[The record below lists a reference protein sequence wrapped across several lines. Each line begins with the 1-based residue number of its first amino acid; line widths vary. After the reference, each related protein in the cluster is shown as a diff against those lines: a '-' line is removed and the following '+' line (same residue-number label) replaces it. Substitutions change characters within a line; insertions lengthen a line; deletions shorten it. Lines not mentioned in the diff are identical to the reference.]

1 MNKIRHDGLWAGTE
15 ESYSAWTKMDAA
27 ITDKILA
34 YSPGHADEE
43 ESDVPYLFEQQGSVG
58 IISIKGPITNRD
70 TFWNRLFGVTSYGAI
85 REALVYAAEN
95 PEITDI
101 LLDVESNGGAVS
113 GCYDTGNLIKLVNK
127 IKPVTGFG
135 EQAYSAGYW
144 LLSSAGSV
152 YASKTSGIGSIG
164 VIATH
169 MEYSKKLKDDGVG
182 VTVFRSGQYK
192 ALVNSVEPLT
202 DSAKIQLQSQLDAAY
217 KIFVEHVASARNVP
231 YDYCDANMADG
242 KEFFGEQALAAGL
255 VDGILSYDEMMHSL
269 LNKSIDTSANSMNN
283 PRNNSQGAT
292 MKRVLNPEQVLAAA
306 AEGVALE
313 ADVAAAAA
321 EAAAAEA
328 AAAEA
333 AAAPAAPAEPDA
345 APAASADTGVV
356 ALLQGQLKESNALLM
371 QSNVALA
378 KLQEQV
384 ETMQASHDGLMAIA
398 KKSVSNMRV
407 ALGGTAADLEGS
419 TPASILAEH
428 RSLTDKFTSSF
439 KAGGVAAI
447 DAAAEDAPK
456 QAIDPRHMARVN
468 AALGTHAK

>member
-1 MNKIRHDGLWAGTE
+1 
-15 ESYSAWTKMDAA
+15 
-27 ITDKILA
+27 
-34 YSPGHADEE
+34 
-43 ESDVPYLFEQQGSVG
+43 
-58 IISIKGPITNRD
+58 
-70 TFWNRLFGVTSYGAI
+70 
-85 REALVYAAEN
+85 
-95 PEITDI
+95 
-101 LLDVESNGGAVS
+101 
-113 GCYDTGNLIKLVNK
+113 
-127 IKPVTGFG
+127 
-135 EQAYSAGYW
+135 
-144 LLSSAGSV
+144 
-152 YASKTSGIGSIG
+152 
-164 VIATH
+164 
-169 MEYSKKLKDDGVG
+169 
-182 VTVFRSGQYK
+182 
-192 ALVNSVEPLT
+192 
-202 DSAKIQLQSQLDAAY
+202 
-217 KIFVEHVASARNVP
+217 
-231 YDYCDANMADG
+231 
-242 KEFFGEQALAAGL
+242 
-255 VDGILSYDEMMHSL
+255 
-269 LNKSIDTSANSMNN
+269 
-283 PRNNSQGAT
+283 
-292 MKRVLNPEQVLAAA
+292 MKRVLNPEQVIAAA

-328 AAAEA
+328 AAAESA
-333 AAAPAAPAEPDA
+333 ATPAAEPDA